1 MTHRIDRT
9 NDVEAM
15 QLTDNHDELAAWAG
29 GTVVG
34 DVVRLPQTAIPVT
47 RGQWAV
53 RDVGANGLGVAHPVL
68 DAVMQFGYQH
78 LEGLRYRRRNA

>member
-15 QLTDNHDELAAWAG
+15 QLTDNHAELAAWAD

-34 DVVRLPQTAIPVT
+34 DVVQLPQTAIPVT

-53 RDVGANGLGVAHPVL
+53 RDIGPDGVGPARPVL
-68 DAVMQFGYQH
+68 DAVMQFGYVRVD
-78 LEGLRYRRRNA
+78 GIRYRRRTD